1 MADNAYASWLTPDRF
16 VRSRFVRPILQFA
29 RIEAASGII
38 MLIAAAIA
46 LIWANSDA
54 YESYFALLDMHIEFS
69 FGPIHFNESLL
80 HFINDGLMA
89 VFFFVVGLEIK
100 RELVVGELRDPK
112 AAALPAIAALGGM
125 IIPAL
130 VFILFVGDGPG
141 ADGWGVPMATDI
153 AFSLGVLSLLG
164 KRVPIGAKLFL
175 LALAIADDIG
185 AIAVIAIKYTTELN
199 IELFIA
205 AGVSLLVI
213 ALANRFG
220 VRSMVFYIVGAIVA
234 WYFML
239 ESGVH
244 ATIAG
249 VVLGLITPA
258 RPRYDSEEFDT
269 KARKVMDTFPAL
281 VRSQADREHI
291 DHEARQIM
299 KLATES
305 ISPLDRLEH
314 SLQLWSSFG
323 IIPLFAL
330 ANAGVRFSG
339 ISLSDA
345 LTHPVALGVGAGL
358 LVGKILG
365 VFCFTWL
372 AVRFNIGVLP
382 PETNW
387 SHVLG
392 LAAIAGIGF
401 TVALFVTGLAF
412 PTTELANMAKIGIFI
427 GSGLAGLVGFVTLRF
442 FSKTIDAPRRP

>member
-16 VRSRFVRPILQFA
+16 ARSRFVRPILRFA
-29 RIEAASGII
+29 QIEAASGII
-38 MLIAAAIA
+38 MLIAAAVA
-46 LIWANSDA
+46 LIWANSGA
-54 YESYFALLDMHIEFS
+54 HESYFALLETHIEFS

-125 IIPAL
+125 LIPAL

-164 KRVPIGAKLFL
+164 KRVPLGAKLFL

-185 AIAVIAIKYTTELN
+185 AIAVIAIKYTTELH

-205 AGVSLLVI
+205 AGLTLLVI

-220 VRSMVFYIVGAIVA
+220 IRSMVFYVVGALVA

-258 RPRYDSEEFDT
+258 RPLYDSEEFDT
-269 KARKVMDTFPAL
+269 KARKVMDTYPAL

-291 DHEARQIM
+291 DHEARQII

-305 ISPLDRLEH
+305 VSPLDRLEH

-345 LTHPVALGVGAGL
+345 LSHPIALGVGAGL
-358 LVGKILG
+358 LVGKIVG
-365 VFCFTWL
+365 VFAFTWI
-372 AVRFNIGVLP
+372 AVRFNLGVLP

-412 PTTELANMAKIGIFI
+412 PTTELANMAKIGIFL
-427 GSGLAGLVGFVTLRF
+427 GSGLAGLVGYITLRF
-442 FSKTIDAPRRP
+442 FSKPTDAPQRP

>member
-1 MADNAYASWLTPDRF
+1 MADKAYASWLTPDRF
-16 VRSRFVRPILQFA
+16 VRSRFARPIVRFV
-29 RIEAASGII
+29 RIEAASGLV

-46 LIWANSDA
+46 LIWANSPA
-54 YESYFALLDMHIEFS
+54 YESYFALLEMHVEFS
-69 FGPIHFNESLL
+69 FGPVHVSESLL

-89 VFFFVVGLEIK
+89 IFFFVVGLEIK

-112 AAALPAIAALGGM
+112 VAALPAIAALGGM
-125 IIPAL
+125 IVPAL
-130 VFILFVGDGPG
+130 IFIFIVGGGPG

-164 KRVPIGAKLFL
+164 NRVPLGAKLFL

-185 AIAVIAIKYTTELN
+185 AIAVIAIKYTTDLDSN
-199 IELFIA
+199 FFLA
-205 AGVSLLVI
+205 AAASLLVI
-213 ALANRFG
+213 ALANRVG
-220 VRSMVFYIVGAIVA
+220 IRSLTFYIVGSLIA

-258 RPRYDSEEFDT
+258 HPRFDSEEFDE
-269 KARKVMDTFPAL
+269 KARKIMDTYPAL

-291 DHEARQIM
+291 DHETRQII

-305 ISPLDRLEH
+305 ISPLNKVEH

-339 ISLSDA
+339 ISLGDA
-345 LTHPVALGVGAGL
+345 FSHPVALGVGTGL
-358 LVGKILG
+358 LVGKIVG
-365 VFCFTWL
+365 VFSFTWL
-372 AVRFNIGVLP
+372 AVRFKVGVLP
-382 PETNW
+382 AGTSW

-392 LAAIAGIGF
+392 LAAISGIGF

-412 PTTELANMAKIGIFI
+412 NSADLINMAKIGIFI
-427 GSGLAGLVGFVTLRF
+427 GSGLAGLIGFIVLRMTQ
-442 FSKTIDAPRRP
+442 KPQDAPRRP